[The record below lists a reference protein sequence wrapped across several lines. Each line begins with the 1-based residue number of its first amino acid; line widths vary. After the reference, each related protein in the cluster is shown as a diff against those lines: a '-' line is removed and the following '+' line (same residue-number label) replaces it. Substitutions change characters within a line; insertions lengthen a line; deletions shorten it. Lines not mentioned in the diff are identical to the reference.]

1 MNVQRPRIV
10 IIGAG
15 FGGLWAAKT
24 LARSPVDVLLLDRNN
39 YHTFFPLLYQV
50 AAAELEPED
59 IAYPVR
65 SVFRKRRNVQFIMAD
80 VKRVDFAAQ
89 VVEADGQMLPYDF
102 QVLATGSSAHFFG
115 VPGAATHAFPLRTL
129 EEGVALRNQILSC
142 FERAAQEPDV
152 ERRRRLLTFVVVG
165 GGPTGVEFAGALSE
179 LVRGPL
185 GRDYRTLNME
195 EVHIVLLESA
205 GSVLSSLPAQ
215 LREYAAARLRKKGV
229 EVSLL
234 SVVGRVTAEAAVLE
248 GGFQVPTETVV
259 WTAGVRGGLPP
270 KAWGLPTTRD
280 GRVAAL
286 PTLQAREH
294 HNVYVV
300 GDLAYVEAEERPLPM
315 VAPIAIQQGVA
326 AAKNIL
332 LQISAGVPVPFR
344 YRDLGTMAVIGRNA
358 AVVHLF
364 GRWAFTGFPAWV
376 TWLGVH
382 LFKLIGF
389 RNRLLV
395 LTSWVWDYLFYE
407 RVVRLI
413 LPRRGAALARA
424 TRRAAGGR
432 SKAKVGE

>member
-1 MNVQRPRIV
+1 M
-10 IIGAG
+10 
-15 FGGLWAAKT
+15 
-24 LARSPVDVLLLDRNN
+24 
-39 YHTFFPLLYQV
+39 

-165 GGPTGVEFAGALSE
+165 GRAH
-179 LVRGPL
+179 
-185 GRDYRTLNME
+185 GR
-195 EVHIVLLESA
+195 
-205 GSVLSSLPAQ
+205 
-215 LREYAAARLRKKGV
+215 
-229 EVSLL
+229 
-234 SVVGRVTAEAAVLE
+234 
-248 GGFQVPTETVV
+248 
-259 WTAGVRGGLPP
+259 GVRGCPLRAGPGPAQAGLPDAEYGRGAHRASGIGGERALQP
-270 KAWGLPTTRD
+270 AGASAQEGSRGVPPLGGGPGHGRGRGAQGRLSGADRD
-280 GRVAAL
+280 GGLDGRGAWRTAAQGL
-286 PTLQAREH
+286 GATDHAQWTSDRAAHPPGSRTSH
-294 HNVYVV
+294 VYVV

-432 SKAKVGE
+432 SKAKAGE